1 MSEKRFTERLVFVGL
16 LLMAAVVGLVGRLA
30 VLHLG
35 GEESAKDRVER
46 ARQVRRTLAA
56 ERGRIVDCG
65 SEPNLLALNLA
76 VKDVGVDPMLVATNT
91 SVAAAAEKLSG
102 PLSIPVDQLLAQMSD
117 STRRFAYLKRR
128 VPDDEAE
135 RVRKLKIP
143 GIVLQENS
151 LRFYPHRTLLCH
163 VLGYVNLEG
172 VGSAGLEQ
180 VLDEQVRGSAGYL
193 ECSVNAM
200 RQELY
205 DERRLFIPPL
215 AGAHVVLT
223 VDLQVQNAVES
234 ALDAAMREHNARG
247 AWAIVSRVR
256 SGEILAMASRPAYD
270 LNEFRTASED
280 ARLNRAIGF
289 VYEPGSAFKAVVA
302 SAALNEGVVSPSTVL
317 DCENGAWMHCGK
329 VLRDDGHHYGR
340 LTFAEGMKK
349 SSNIMMAKVGVSLGS
364 QRFYRY
370 LKAFRLGE
378 RTGLELPGEERG
390 ILRNL
395 DDWSGISVSRI
406 AIGQGIAVTAMQM
419 ISIYGAVAND
429 GYLMRPWIVRE
440 VRAADGTVLRKG
452 GPEVLGRP
460 IRAETAAVMR
470 RILQGVTE
478 EGGTGRKA
486 AIEGYTVAGKT
497 GTAQKPD
504 PVRGGYSDTA
514 HVATFVGFLPVREP
528 EVAIIVVVDEPQ
540 PCHYAGVVAAPVF
553 AKIAGQAIRYLEVRP
568 DDRQVARTGSVADLI
583 GR

>member
-1 MSEKRFTERLVFVGL
+1 MSEKRFTYRLLFVGL
-16 LLMAAVVGLVGRLA
+16 GLTGALAGLVVRLA

-35 GEESAKDRVER
+35 GSESAREKVDR
-46 ARQVRRTLAA
+46 ARQVVRTIAA
-56 ERGRIVDCG
+56 ERGRIVD
-65 SEPNLLALNLA
+65 SAADPNLLAINLA
-76 VKDVGVDPMLVATNT
+76 LKDVAVDPML
-91 SVAAAAEKLSG
+91 AASNGSAAVVAEKLSG
-102 PLSIPVDQLLAQMSD
+102 PLSIPADQLLAQMSD
-117 STRRFAYLKRR
+117 STRRFAYLKRW
-128 VPDDEAE
+128 VPEDTAE
-135 RVRKLKIP
+135 RIRRLKLQ
-143 GIVLQENS
+143 GVVLQDS
-151 LRFYPHRTLLCH
+151 TQRFYPQKALLCH

-180 VLDEQVRGSAGYL
+180 VLDEQMRGSSGYM
-193 ECSVNAM
+193 ECSVNAL

-205 DERRLFIPPL
+205 DQRRLYIPPL
-215 AGAHVVLT
+215 AGAQVVLT
-223 VDLQVQNAVES
+223 IDLQVQSIVES
-234 ALDAAMREHNARG
+234 AIDAAMQEHHAKG

-256 SGEILAMASRPAYD
+256 TGEILAMASRPAFD
-270 LNEFRTASED
+270 LNEFRTAGDES
-280 ARLNRAIGF
+280 RLNRAVGY

-302 SAALNEGVVSPSTVL
+302 SAALNEGLVTPSTVF

-364 QRFYRY
+364 QKFYRY

-378 RTGLELPGEERG
+378 RTGVDLPGEERG
-390 ILRNL
+390 ILHDVGN
-395 DDWSGISVSRI
+395 WSGISVSRI
-406 AIGQGIAVTAMQM
+406 AIGQGIAVTSLQLL
-419 ISIYGAVAND
+419 SIYGAVAND
-429 GYLMRPWIVRE
+429 GYLMKPWIVRE
-440 VRAADGTVLRKG
+440 VRAADGTVLQKG
-452 GPEVLGRP
+452 APEVLGRP

-478 EGGTGRKA
+478 EGGTGKRA
-486 AIEGYTVAGKT
+486 SVDGYTIAGKT

-528 EVAIIVVVDEPQ
+528 EIAIIVVVDEPQ
-540 PCHYAGVVAAPVF
+540 PCHYAGVVSAPVF
-553 AKIAGQAIRYLEVRP
+553 SKIAAQAIRYLEVRP
-568 DDRQVARTGSVADLI
+568 DGNQLAGTGSAADLI